1 MAHNER
7 RASPAREGAIGL
19 VTGAVYGI
27 THTLSGHP
35 LDNIKARLQ
44 MDKSF
49 FGLSAVRAAKQM
61 WTREGIQSFF
71 RGALHPLW
79 GSAVYRSIMISGY
92 ELSYTFFEQNCDQH
106 SFWKSEF
113 CGGIVRPMV
122 VASAVLTTLVRVL
135 VEAPIE
141 QAKVMQQ
148 TQRPWHWASLY
159 RGLGA
164 QTVRTAAMLCLIFVP
179 YDAAR
184 RKTNLF
190 GSLTGQFTVVTTT
203 CAFAYCHTEDRSWFQ
218 FPLRRLPRKG

>member
-1 MAHNER
+1 MHVRREHLDTRLGPRCHRGSRLHVNFDEIFTGSPAVAGRSAERDLARLTDYMAHNER

-79 GSAVYRSIMISGY
+79 G
-92 ELSYTFFEQNCDQH
+92 
-106 SFWKSEF
+106 
-113 CGGIVRPMV
+113 
-122 VASAVLTTLVRVL
+122 
-135 VEAPIE
+135 
-141 QAKVMQQ
+141 
-148 TQRPWHWASLY
+148 
-159 RGLGA
+159 
-164 QTVRTAAMLCLIFVP
+164 
-179 YDAAR
+179 
-184 RKTNLF
+184 
-190 GSLTGQFTVVTTT
+190 
-203 CAFAYCHTEDRSWFQ
+203 
-218 FPLRRLPRKG
+218 